1 MNVDFEKKPF
11 SDKNADLKVYFGSNC
26 VRGDGTYIGDLQPD
40 PNQLLCAYYPGQVAR
55 EFIRVEKTKLEAE
68 KRYFEE
74 RMNLRKIQA
83 VQVKKK
89 KKDEDLSRRLEQLEA
104 KFGHQELENGN
115 MKAEIN
121 QLKAGN
127 QNMKAEINQ
136 LKAENQN
143 MKAENKNMRVQHE
156 GEIGQL
162 KATVQQI
169 SNEIARLNVRAL
181 HRRVMLDDIRK
192 AFVAQGVIQDD
203 IKPTQNLNALT
214 RIVSLVKEGLHKQGL
229 RMLSDPAIMAIFDTN
244 ETTLRGIGN
253 DVAHKASTK
262 DIAEAVL
269 DSGLSE
275 TDRKKATELFM
286 WLNGRNPALQHTA

>member
-68 KRYFEE
+68 KKI
-74 RMNLRKIQA
+74 LRGEDEPTKNSSSSS
-83 VQVKKK
+83 KKK
-89 KKDEDLSRRLEQLEA
+89 EKGRVDIEQDLSRRLEQLA
-104 KFGHQELENGN
+104 
-115 MKAEIN
+115 AE
-121 QLKAGN
+121 
-127 QNMKAEINQ
+127 
-136 LKAENQN
+136 
-143 MKAENKNMRVQHE
+143 
-156 GEIGQL
+156 
-162 KATVQQI
+162 
-169 SNEIARLNVRAL
+169 LNVRAL

-192 AFVAQGVIQDD
+192 ALVAQGVIQDD
-203 IKPTQNLNALT
+203 IKPTQNSNALT
-214 RIVSLVKEGLHKQGL
+214 RIVSLVKEGLRKQGL

-286 WLNGRNPALQHTA
+286 WLNGRNPALQNTA